1 MSFAAAAEQEIRSGR
16 EDTAFGVID
25 HLEVPF
31 LVAGLWI
38 DRTHGAVAF
47 LFRAIPN
54 GRAPGGAAARAG
66 RCATRIF
73 LPLFPRNDIGVAS
86 DGGVVV
92 PRRYIEDTRPRTERG
107 RIPVRAALRARFDP
121 RAFRRR
127 LGLRISHG
135 SSVIE
140 AEVPVLLHERFT
152 EQKLSGGA
160 VEHVGKA

>member
-16 EDTAFGVID
+16 EDTTFGVID

-47 LFRAIPN
+47 LFGAIGN

-73 LPLFPRNDIGVAS
+73 LSLFPRSDIGEAS
-86 DGGVVV
+86 DGRVVV
-92 PRRYIEDTRPRTERG
+92 PRRHIEETRSRTERW
-107 RIPVRAALRARFDP
+107 RIPVRAALRTRFDP
-121 RAFRRR
+121 CAFRRW
-127 LGLRISHG
+127 LGLGISHR

-140 AEVPVLLHERFT
+140 AEVPVLLHECFA
-152 EQKLSGGA
+152 EQK
-160 VEHVGKA
+160 